1 MQSISTQP
9 EESARFR
16 LDGVDVLRGLCV
28 LLVVMHHIHLRFVI
42 NHYDVDAA
50 LPKLLNQVLFW
61 SGYYAV
67 ITFFV
72 ISGFLITRLS
82 IRRWE
87 SLEKV
92 HIGRFYTMRA
102 ARILPCLLLVLV
114 ILSILHWVGA
124 PEFTIRPERASLGR
138 AVWAALTFHVNWLEG
153 RHGYLPGSWDILW
166 SLSVEETF
174 YLVFPLTCVLL
185 RKERVLLLPLLC
197 LIIVGPINRTLLA
210 DQDPWGGYA
219 YLSCMDGIAF
229 GCMAALV
236 SARQARGTLR
246 VLLAVGGTIA
256 CLVVVLCNED
266 AHVGLSRFGLNVT
279 VLEAGVAMML
289 LAFGAGVGNE
299 ALSPGTRWLREIG
312 RCSYEIYLFH
322 MLVVLGIIGWLKR
335 MHPAMKTISVWY
347 VVMLVLSVLLGY
359 LVSRFYSEP
368 LNRRLR
374 SPAHGAPAGSSAA
387 ACT

>member
-1 MQSISTQP
+1 VQTITTQP
-9 EESARFR
+9 EEPARFR

-42 NHYDVDAA
+42 NDYDVDAA
-50 LPKLLNQVLFW
+50 VPKLLNQVLFW

-82 IRRWE
+82 IRRWG

-92 HIGRFYTMRA
+92 PIGRFYTMRA

-114 ILSILHWVGA
+114 ILSLLHWAGA

-153 RHGYLPGSWDILW
+153 RHGYLPGSWDVLW

-174 YLVFPLTCVLL
+174 YLLFPLTCVFL

-236 SARQARGTLR
+236 SARQRMSRSTLR
-246 VLLAVGGTIA
+246 VLLAAGAIIT

-266 AHVGLSRFGLNVT
+266 ARVGLSRFGLNVT

-299 ALSPGTRWLREIG
+299 TLSRGTRWLREIG

-322 MLVVLGIIGWLKR
+322 MLVVLGLMGWLKR
-335 MHPAMKTISVWY
+335 MHPQMKAIPMWY
-347 VVMLVLSVLLGY
+347 VVMLLLSVLLGY
-359 LVSRFYSEP
+359 VVSRFCSEP
-368 LNRRLR
+368 LNRQLR
-374 SPAHGAPAGSSAA
+374 SPVHGGYSSARTIA
-387 ACT
+387 